1 MLDYTLKN
9 FPFND
14 SIDIADCTL
23 TDLLKSIVGSK
34 GLPDKVA
41 KEKGQNMK
49 KLNNGGWGLVE
60 MLLLSAALLIA
71 LLVAAYFIY
80 VLYNSF

>member
-1 MLDYTLKN
+1 
-9 FPFND
+9 
-14 SIDIADCTL
+14 
-23 TDLLKSIVGSK
+23 
-34 GLPDKVA
+34 
-41 KEKGQNMK
+41 MK

-60 MLLLSAALLIA
+60 MLLLSVALLIA

>member
-1 MLDYTLKN
+1 
-9 FPFND
+9 
-14 SIDIADCTL
+14 
-23 TDLLKSIVGSK
+23 
-34 GLPDKVA
+34 
-41 KEKGQNMK
+41 MK

-71 LLVAAYFIY
+71 LLVAAYLIY